1 MFQIASVWIILDES
15 WLSWK
20 FSKEWIRP
28 LNLCSDWLNRRKTD
42 SSSGKSS
49 KFNLSRN
56 SVEFF
61 FSILKRPKYC
71 FLKMNKFHVLLKIFC
86 LINCIRVT
94 SGINTSLYTNS
105 THEIITIRDVS
116 GTVQIACDKQKLSNV
131 CIDGS
136 ILTSFGCKYPG
147 ECDFVSIVFVWKY
160 ISVVLYGSSSTKQL
174 CEKYKKIYQA
184 TNCIIPKH
192 CDEKSNSKFQKSAT
206 T

>member
-1 MFQIASVWIILDES
+1 MFQIDSVWIRLDES
-15 WLSWK
+15 CLTWK

-28 LNLCSDWLNRRKTD
+28 FNLCSDWLKRKKTD
-42 SSSGKSS
+42 PPLRAIRLKSQLG
-49 KFNLSRN
+49 FSR
-56 SVEFF
+56 VFF
-61 FSILKRPKYC
+61 ILKRQKYC

-136 ILTSFGCKYPG
+136 ILTSFGCKFPG
-147 ECDFVSIVFVWKY
+147 ECDFVPIVFVWKY